1 MKKQKIMSQM
11 KRQDKATEKQLK
23 KVEIENVP
31 ESEFRIM
38 TVKMI
43 QGLGK
48 RMEKMQENFTT
59 DLEVVLKVTSLLAMR
74 ETWVQ
79 SLV

>member
-31 ESEFRIM
+31 DSEFRIM

>member
-1 MKKQKIMSQM
+1 MKMQKIMSQM
-11 KRQDKATEKQLK
+11 KRQDKAPEKQLK
-23 KVEIENVP
+23 KVEIDNVP

-48 RMEKMQENFTT
+48 RMKM
-59 DLEVVLKVTSLLAMR
+59 
-74 ETWVQ
+74 
-79 SLV
+79 